1 MSRTYEF
8 SKATSSGGK
17 GGSLVLDC
25 RDMIVFCLLGIQIK
39 MQGEWA
45 ETLRD
50 SMVFFFWL
58 FFKLFRLELENFS
71 GLG

>member
-17 GGSLVLDC
+17 VGSLVLDC

-39 MQGEWA
+39 MQGEWV
-45 ETLRD
+45 ET
-50 SMVFFFWL
+50 
-58 FFKLFRLELENFS
+58 
-71 GLG
+71 